1 MGCISLFSNFASANP
16 MKTPFLK
23 IPASVSFVVFFIT
36 SIVFF
41 IGCGGAKTTDKEN
54 QVVAEDPEKVNK
66 LLTDFI
72 SDKISKADT
81 SIIFRI
87 EKDSLISFPLVK
99 QVYAKKEFKSIW
111 TDKGKLNAA
120 GDSLFNVIRDAE
132 SFGLIPDD
140 YHYTVIDSLLK
151 NSFDTKENSFNL
163 NKLAHADLML
173 TDAFFTFCVHV
184 SVGRIANDSST
195 AREWRIHRLDT
206 NLISVFDQALP
217 GKNFRKCF
225 TGLEPQRFQYQAIK
239 KYMNEYRTKYAKISW
254 PHLPDRKT
262 DSANYFIALKKEL
275 ILFGDYDSA
284 SVVDTKKSNVDSV
297 RISEALKKFQ
307 KRYFLEPDGK
317 LGRNT
322 MLTLNM
328 TPTDWIRQLAMN
340 LERWR
345 WEPAKFEKR
354 HMLVNLPCFKM
365 TVWEADSIF
374 MESKIVCGAVKTQT
388 PELDSKVN
396 QIVLYPYWNV
406 PYSIA
411 WKEVLPHVQR
421 DTGYL
426 RKEHMDV
433 LDGHNKVV
441 DYRKINWK
449 KYHKGNLPYKFRQET
464 GDENAL
470 GIMKFEFNNKYSV
483 YMHDTNAKKYFRFD
497 TRAFSHGCMR
507 LEKYMDLAHFLIR
520 DDSVKLPRDT
530 FDHWTTL
537 DSNMKVNLRRPLPI
551 HVRYFTCD
559 VDTDGNVFVHMDIYL
574 RDERAEKVLYKNY
587 DSEKHDGKP
596 APAENPNADTKK
608 KTAWR
613 RKEELWGTNYL

>member
-1 MGCISLFSNFASANP
+1 
-16 MKTPFLK
+16 MKTLL
-23 IPASVSFVVFFIT
+23 PASVFLILIFL
-36 SIVFF
+36 
-41 IGCGGAKTTDKEN
+41 GCGGNKNNGNEK
-54 QVVAEDPEKVNK
+54 QVVATDPEKINK
-66 LLTDFI
+66 LLGDFI
-72 SDKISKADT
+72 SNQLSKTDT
-81 SIIFRI
+81 SKGFKLDNDSIISI
-87 EKDSLISFPLVK
+87 GLVK
-99 QVYAKKEFKSIW
+99 QAYQKHEFKSLW

-120 GDSLFNVIRDAE
+120 GDSLFSLLSDAE
-132 SFGLIPDD
+132 SYGLIPDD
-140 YHYTVIDSLLK
+140 YHVTAIDTLLK
-151 NSFDTKENSFNL
+151 NSFDTKQNDFSI

-206 NLISVFDQALP
+206 NLITVFEKTYS
-217 GKNFRKCF
+217 GKNFRNCF
-225 TGLEPQRFQYQAIK
+225 NGLEPQRFQYQSIK
-239 KYMNEYRTKYAKISW
+239 KYMNEYRKKYAKISW

-262 DSANYFIALKKEL
+262 DSAAFFIAIKKEL
-275 ILFGDYDSA
+275 TQFGDYDS
-284 SVVDTKKSNVDSV
+284 SSIVITTKSNIDSV

-328 TPTDWIRQLAMN
+328 TPTDWVRQLAMN

-354 HMLVNLPCFKM
+354 YMIVNLPCFKM

-374 MESKIVCGAVKTQT
+374 MESRIVCGAVKTQT
-388 PELDSKVN
+388 PELDSKIN
-396 QIVLYPYWNV
+396 QITLYPYWNV
-406 PYSIA
+406 PYSIS
-411 WKEVLPHVQR
+411 WKEILPHVQR

-433 LDGHNKVV
+433 LNGKNEVV
-441 DYRKINWK
+441 DYRTINWK
-449 KYHKGNLPYKFRQET
+449 KYHKGNLPYKFRQNT

-483 YMHDTNAKKYFRFD
+483 YMHDTNAKKYFKFD

-551 HVRYFTCD
+551 HVRYFTVD
-559 VDTDGNVFVHMDIYL
+559 IDTDGHVFIHMDIYL
-574 RDERAEKVLYKNY
+574 RDERMEKVLYKNY
-587 DSEKHDGKP
+587 DLEKHDGKLP
-596 APAENPNADTKK
+596 APTPGNNATIKQGK
-608 KTAWR
+608 VMIR
-613 RKEELWGTNYL
+613 REDDFRGIYYS